1 MAILAPAKGKPDWL
15 DEARAF
21 CRDRKI
27 NIAAWGPDL
36 LTVESGSPERDREI
50 ASQFAQIGF
59 HVVENPENGE
69 AGLLDLSRNP
79 EAIRNAIASFDISHR
94 RWGEQIEPLIW
105 AAASAVFLASLS
117 SHSVRYHAWLSFALG
132 VLLALIFVWDALR
145 IWTWRLELLPDAVR
159 VRRYG
164 RWSSIPWK
172 QIRAVESRP
181 ARIAGL
187 PGLRQRGMVSVILKL
202 ESHSTEPL
210 GTFVDAFGINLR
222 DRLRFELA
230 QRRHEHS

>member
-1 MAILAPAKGKPDWL
+1 MAILAPSKGKPDWL

-59 HVVENPENGE
+59 HVVENPENSE

-79 EAIRNAIASFDISHR
+79 EAIRNAITSFNISHR

-105 AAASAVFLASLS
+105 AAASVAFFASEFSRS
-117 SHSVRYHAWLSFALG
+117 SHYPAWFSLTFG
-132 VLLALIFVWDALR
+132 VLLALAFAWDSLR
-145 IWTWRLELLPDAVR
+145 VWTWRLELLPDAVR
-159 VRRYG
+159 LRRYG
-164 RWSSIPWK
+164 RWVTIPWEK
-172 QIRAVESRP
+172 IRAVDSQR
-181 ARIAGL
+181 AKFGRGL
-187 PGLRQRGMVSVILKL
+187 VAVTLKL
-202 ESHSTEPL
+202 ESHSVESL

-222 DRLRFELA
+222 DRLRYELA

>member
-1 MAILAPAKGKPDWL
+1 MAILAPARGKPDWL

-50 ASQFAQIGF
+50 ASQLAQVGF

-79 EAIRNAIASFDISHR
+79 QAVQNEIGEFDISHR

-105 AAASAVFLASLS
+105 AGGSAAFFASAFSRTA
-117 SHSVRYHAWLSFALG
+117 RYPAWFTFALG
-132 VLLALIFVWDALR
+132 VLFALVFAWDGLR
-145 IWTWRLELLPDAVR
+145 VWTWRLELLPAGVR

-164 RWSSIPWK
+164 RWATIPWE
-172 QIRAVESRP
+172 QIRAIDSHR
-181 ARIAGL
+181 AKFG
-187 PGLRQRGMVSVILKL
+187 RGQVSVTLKL
-202 ESHSTEPL
+202 DSHSVEPL
-210 GTFVDAFGINLR
+210 GIFVDAFGINLR
-222 DRLRFELA
+222 DRIRYELA
-230 QRRHEHS
+230 QRRHESS